1 MSAGFN
7 RFTDFFGMAS
17 ANLKLVHSDAGE
29 THNNTEVSHT
39 GGIDARHTGGILMNP
54 VCKYM
59 VVKDTTVSAIL
70 GKAWAATVSN
80 NVMTKSGYMI
90 TRLVIDTRLSAFPV
104 VTVVGIA
111 NEGADAINKWTVR
124 VDVKARARAQNLMGA
139 ISYNGALG
147 AVSLAASAEP
157 VVIYK
162 DNMPCAS
169 DIVHGALDV
178 SGLCPALLGE
188 AAPSPMSGAG
198 FFSLGAP
205 ASCESCG
212 HKAYSFQFRR
222 AL

>member
-7 RFTDFFGMAS
+7 SFTDFFGMAS
-17 ANLKLVHSDAGE
+17 ASLKLLHSGAGE

-59 VVKDTTVSAIL
+59 VVKDTTVSATL
-70 GKAWAATVSN
+70 GEAWAATMSGG
-80 NVMTKSGYMI
+80 VMTKSGYMI
-90 TRLVIDTRLSAFPV
+90 TRLAIDTSRRAFPV
-104 VTVVGIA
+104 VTVVGTA
-111 NEGADAINKWTVR
+111 NEGADAINKWTVS
-124 VDVKARARAQNLMGA
+124 VAVKSRARAQNLMGA
-139 ISYNGALG
+139 ISYGGSLD
-147 AVSLAASAEP
+147 AVSLVASAEP
-157 VVIYK
+157 VVIYQ

-178 SGLCPALLGE
+178 SGRCAALLGE
-188 AAPSPMSGAG
+188 ASPSPASG

-205 ASCESCG
+205 ASCEGCG
-212 HKAYSFQFRR
+212 HKAYSFHFRR